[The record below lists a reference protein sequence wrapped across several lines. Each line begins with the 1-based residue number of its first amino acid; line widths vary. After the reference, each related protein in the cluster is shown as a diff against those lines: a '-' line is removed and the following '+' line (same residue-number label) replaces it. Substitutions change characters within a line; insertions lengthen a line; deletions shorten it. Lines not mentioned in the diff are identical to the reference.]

1 MKFHIKYLLLICVL
15 LAGAYFNSAW
25 AEDMVF
31 TQTST
36 TAGTFSGAPAGVTVS
51 FSTSHTDM
59 NQLTNE
65 NAQTLTLKGMDG
77 YKITQIVLRMRSNT
91 SKGAGK
97 LSYSTNGGSS
107 FSYLAGSAGAGV
119 GFNTSD
125 WYGSWSTSYVDVTK
139 SNLNIACGES
149 DVIIK
154 IEATANSLY
163 CRSYTITYEAYKT
176 PAGLTFG
183 THENETYTVLPDASF
198 TPPTLS
204 NPNSL
209 TVAFA
214 TNDED
219 VAAVDAESGTITI
232 GTKEGTATITA
243 SSASNETYMAGSAKY
258 KIKVQKGT
266 STVTLNNTELSFN
279 ILDGTTQT
287 LTGTPKY
294 NDEAID
300 GAAVT
305 WSVVSGSDH
314 VSVSD
319 AGVVTALAPGSA
331 TIRASYAGSTVY
343 AASYADCAVTV
354 NKANT
359 ELTLDETSVAQDLK
373 DGRTVTLTPTVK
385 ALKSDDSKVTL
396 VSPTVTWT
404 SSDET
409 VATASG
415 GVVTGLKAGDV
426 TITASYAG
434 GDNYN
439 AASDIACDI
448 TFTDTRTAVNI
459 FTFTAAKTTLI
470 IGDEQATAITNDQTG
485 WTAAYTYTSSDEDV
499 ATVDENGVITAV
511 TKGTATITAT
521 LNISLSETGYKAGTT
536 ASKTIDITVT
546 KPFHTA
552 TFSVN
557 GNTDLTAS
565 VEEEQA
571 ITFPIA
577 VETTPGDNEFAKV
590 INGQTFVGWYIA
602 EYSNASVAPEYV
614 DASSANMGYGDVTY
628 YAVFADYVAAVPD
641 YVTDV
646 LTPSGISNPSSYS
659 NWSGKTATSSA
670 VYAGHSTGGT
680 SKIQINADNPK
691 GIVSTTSGGRVS
703 KVTLVWDNST
713 SSGRTVQVYGSNTAY
728 TSSSDLFDNSKKG
741 TLLGTIVYGTSTE
754 LNVTG
759 DYKYVGLRSSANAL
773 YLSSVSIK
781 WDKGTPAG
789 YNNYTTDNR
798 ASAGIAFTN
807 ASVDVKLTSGY
818 TGQALTNPNSLGVT
832 YSSTDETVATVNSL
846 TGVITELL
854 KAGSTTITAS
864 YPGNATY
871 KPAVASYDLNVTEK
885 IPHGLA
891 YAVTEVEKLTTDAAF
906 TNTLTNG
913 NSLAVSYSSSA
924 TGVATVNSSTGEV
937 TIKGAGETTITATF
951 AGDED
956 YEAGNASYTLTVS
969 KATPTLA
976 FASANATGREGKPFA
991 GNALSNPASLTV
1003 AYSSSDEDVATVDE
1017 ETGEISI
1024 VAGGTTTITASFAG
1038 NDTYLA
1044 ANPSYTLKVLFAPT
1058 FTLSDQ
1064 SVNYGKTYT
1073 VDEGDIT
1080 GGAIT
1085 VTSGN
1090 TAIATVDGLVITSA
1104 AVGAVEITVSTA
1116 EDETYDAGS
1125 ATFNL
1130 TVNAPTGKTSTPG
1143 GKTTTFTDKDLHY
1156 SSGGVAWTASQSAN
1170 SFESASSS
1178 RGVQFG
1184 AAIGEFTLSTSAITG
1199 VVTKVSMVLSTNGSG
1214 NTVSVKVGDTNFKY
1228 NNSSTLT
1235 LTDGDSK
1242 VERDFV
1248 GEASGT
1254 IVISCNDT
1262 KKSIYFKSITVYT
1275 KTNADVTIPSSG
1287 FGTFCYQYPLDLDL
1301 LDENAKAY
1309 IVTSVEGNNVTLKR
1323 ITGTIKGGVPFILYG
1338 ESGAHTLYTAESSST
1353 VPASNMLVG
1362 TLAPTYITAT
1372 NGDYTNF
1379 GMKSGKFVKAANG
1392 VMPANKAYLP
1402 VLTSSLGGGARE
1414 FNFIFDDDTT
1424 TGIRQTENLELRT
1437 ENAVYDLQGRKVAQ
1451 PTRGGLYIVNGR
1463 KVVIK

>member
-1 MKFHIKYLLLICVL
+1 MLLL
-15 LAGAYFNSAW
+15 
-25 AEDMVF
+25 
-31 TQTST
+31 
-36 TAGTFSGAPAGVTVS
+36 
-51 FSTSHTDM
+51 
-59 NQLTNE
+59 
-65 NAQTLTLKGMDG
+65 
-77 YKITQIVLRMRSNT
+77 
-91 SKGAGK
+91 
-97 LSYSTNGGSS
+97 SS
-107 FSYLAGSAGAGV
+107 S
-119 GFNTSD
+119 
-125 WYGSWSTSYVDVTK
+125 
-139 SNLNIACGES
+139 
-149 DVIIK
+149 
-154 IEATANSLY
+154 
-163 CRSYTITYEAYKT
+163 
-176 PAGLTFG
+176 
-183 THENETYTVLPDASF
+183 
-198 TPPTLS
+198 
-204 NPNSL
+204 
-209 TVAFA
+209 
-214 TNDED
+214 
-219 VAAVDAESGTITI
+219 
-232 GTKEGTATITA
+232 
-243 SSASNETYMAGSAKY
+243 
-258 KIKVQKGT
+258 
-266 STVTLNNTELSFN
+266 
-279 ILDGTTQT
+279 
-287 LTGTPKY
+287 
-294 NDEAID
+294 
-300 GAAVT
+300 
-305 WSVVSGSDH
+305 
-314 VSVSD
+314 
-319 AGVVTALAPGSA
+319 
-331 TIRASYAGSTVY
+331 
-343 AASYADCAVTV
+343 
-354 NKANT
+354 
-359 ELTLDETSVAQDLK
+359 
-373 DGRTVTLTPTVK
+373 
-385 ALKSDDSKVTL
+385 
-396 VSPTVTWT
+396 
-404 SSDET
+404 
-409 VATASG
+409 
-415 GVVTGLKAGDV
+415 
-426 TITASYAG
+426 
-434 GDNYN
+434 
-439 AASDIACDI
+439 
-448 TFTDTRTAVNI
+448 
-459 FTFTAAKTTLI
+459 
-470 IGDEQATAITNDQTG
+470 DEQATAITNDQAG
-485 WTAAYTYTSSDEDV
+485 WIAAYTYTSSDESV
-499 ATVDENGVITAV
+499 ATVASDGKITAIG
-511 TKGTATITAT
+511 KGTATITAT
-521 LNISLSETGYKAGTT
+521 LNVADNDATYKAGAT
-536 ASKTIDITVT
+536 ASKTLEITVN
-546 KPFHTA
+546 KHSHTV

-565 VEEEQA
+565 VEEDQK
-571 ITFPIA
+571 ITFPTA
-577 VETTPGDNEFAKV
+577 VETTPGENEFAKV
-590 INGQTFVGWYIA
+590 INGQTFVGWYFA
-602 EYSNASVAPEYV
+602 EYSNASVAPSYV
-614 DASSANMGYGDVTY
+614 NTASTNMGDGDVTY
-628 YAVFADYVAAVPD
+628 YAVYADEEEEESDNLADAVKSQTLEYD
-641 YVTDV
+641 TWSY
-646 LTPSGISNPSSYS
+646 SGSTTNKSSNNYRLFHSGSYIESASFDLSKLIKVIVKGGTFGGSSYNS
-659 NWSGKTATSSA
+659 LTIGDGTNVWKNVTVSSSSET
-670 VYAGHSTGGT
+670 GTNTFTGGT
-680 SKIQINADNPK
+680 ALSGTNKLRIICNSGTAS
-691 GIVSTTSGGRVS
+691 STGVRIS
-703 KVTLVWDNST
+703 KVEIYV
-713 SSGRTVQVYGSNTAY
+713 
-728 TSSSDLFDNSKKG
+728 KG
-741 TLLGTIVYGTSTE
+741 T
-754 LNVTG
+754 VTN
-759 DYKYVGLRSSANAL
+759 RSNF
-773 YLSSVSIK
+773 
-781 WDKGTPAG
+781 
-789 YNNYTTDNR
+789 TTDNR

-885 IPHGLA
+885 TPHGLA

-937 TIKGAGETTITATF
+937 TIKGAGEATIKATF

-1003 AYSSSDEDVATVDE
+1003 AYRSSDEDVATVDE

-1080 GGAIT
+1080 GGTIT

-1090 TAIATVDGLVITSA
+1090 TAIATVDGLVITST
-1104 AVGAVEITVSTA
+1104 AVGTVEITVSTA

-1156 SSGGVAWTASQSAN
+1156 SSGGVVWTASKSAN

-1275 KTNADVTIPSSG
+1275 KTDADVTIPSSG

-1309 IVTSVEGNNVTLKR
+1309 IVTSVEGTNVTLKR

-1338 ESGAHTLYTAESSST
+1338 SNEEHTLYTAESSST
-1353 VPASNMLVG
+1353 VPAGNMLVG

-1402 VLTSSLGGGARE
+1402 VLTSILGGGARE

>member
-15 LAGAYFNSAW
+15 LAGASFNSAW
-25 AEDMVF
+25 ADNVTYTF
-31 TQTST
+31 TDKNWSSSSGNWSGTSGNAKESKGVQCLKNTTYTVVSPTSISNISKVVVTYGTASST
-36 TAGTFSGAPAGVTVS
+36 TTSSKISIKIGTGSAVEKNLAGGSKTDATLEYTFDP
-51 FSTSHTDM
+51 
-59 NQLTNE
+59 
-65 NAQTLTLKGMDG
+65 AQTGN
-77 YKITQIVLRMRSNT
+77 ITMAVT
-91 SKGAGK
+91 A
-97 LSYSTNGGSS
+97 
-107 FSYLAGSAGAGV
+107 AGASAYV
-119 GFNTSD
+119 KSVAVTYTS
-125 WYGSWSTSYVDVTK
+125 
-139 SNLNIACGES
+139 
-149 DVIIK
+149 
-154 IEATANSLY
+154 
-163 CRSYTITYEAYKT
+163 KT

-183 THENETYTVLPDASF
+183 THENETYTVLPGASF

-319 AGVVTALAPGSA
+319 AGVVTAIAPGSA

-396 VSPTVTWT
+396 VSPTFTWT

-409 VATASG
+409 VATVSG

-439 AASDIACDI
+439 AASDATCDI

-459 FTFTAAKTTLI
+459 STFTAAKTTLI

-590 INGQTFVGWYIA
+590 INGQTFVGWYTA

-646 LTPSGISNPSSYS
+646 LTPSGISNPSSSYS

-969 KATPTLA
+969 KATPTFA

-1003 AYSSSDEDVATVDE
+1003 AYSSSDENVATVDE

-1104 AVGAVEITVSTA
+1104 AVGTVEITVSTA

-1125 ATFNL
+1125 ASFNL

-1156 SSGGVAWTASQSAN
+1156 SSGGVVWTASKSAN
-1170 SFESASSS
+1170 SFESASPS

-1199 VVTKVSMVLSTNGSG
+1199 VITRISMSVSTNGTANN
-1214 NTVSVKVGDTNFKY
+1214 NTISVKVGETDFK
-1228 NNSSTLT
+1228 NNGNKTFSMPKANGQT
-1235 LTDGDSK
+1235 
-1242 VERDFV
+1242 VEFS
-1248 GEASGT
+1248 GEGSGT
-1254 IVISCNDT
+1254 IVISCND
-1262 KKSIYFKSITVYT
+1262 KASSIYFKSITVYT

-1301 LDENAKAY
+1301 LDEDAKAY
-1309 IVTSVEGNNVTLKR
+1309 IVTSVEGTNVTLKR

-1338 ESGAHTLYTAESSST
+1338 SNEEHTLYTAESSST
-1353 VPASNMLVG
+1353 VPAGNMLVG

-1402 VLTSSLGGGARE
+1402 VLTSILGGGARE

>member
-1 MKFHIKYLLLICVL
+1 MKFYIKFLLLICVL
-15 LAGAYFNSAW
+15 LAGASFNSVWGQAPVNTVLW
-25 AEDMVF
+25 SEDFSGYANNSNPSGSITNSHTGTTVYGGVTLTYSKTNGGTT
-31 TQTST
+31 TQTYASGGPNSNSNLLISKGN
-36 TAGTFSGAPAGVTVS
+36 GTFTVSGISTGDATELTVTYAKSGDGILAISSSTIGVTISGSASGSTITTDGVSTINLTFKNTTGSSGANLRIDDIVVKVKTAAVVKTNVGSFSSVSDQAVTKGGNIDFDPSEYYTDDAGVTGTTTFTVTPTS
-51 FSTSHTDM
+51 GDIYYSGGRIYATAYGSQVFTVTATPAAADEASYKSVSTS
-59 NQLTNE
+59 
-65 NAQTLTLKGMDG
+65 
-77 YKITQIVLRMRSNT
+77 
-91 SKGAGK
+91 
-97 LSYSTNGGSS
+97 
-107 FSYLAGSAGAGV
+107 F
-119 GFNTSD
+119 
-125 WYGSWSTSYVDVTK
+125 
-139 SNLNIACGES
+139 
-149 DVIIK
+149 
-154 IEATANSLY
+154 
-163 CRSYTITYEAYKT
+163 
-176 PAGLTFG
+176 
-183 THENETYTVLPDASF
+183 
-198 TPPTLS
+198 
-204 NPNSL
+204 
-209 TVAFA
+209 
-214 TNDED
+214 
-219 VAAVDAESGTITI
+219 
-232 GTKEGTATITA
+232 
-243 SSASNETYMAGSAKY
+243 
-258 KIKVQKGT
+258 
-266 STVTLNNTELSFN
+266 
-279 ILDGTTQT
+279 
-287 LTGTPKY
+287 
-294 NDEAID
+294 
-300 GAAVT
+300 
-305 WSVVSGSDH
+305 
-314 VSVSD
+314 
-319 AGVVTALAPGSA
+319 
-331 TIRASYAGSTVY
+331 
-343 AASYADCAVTV
+343 TV
-354 NKANT
+354 NCA
-359 ELTLDETSVAQDLK
+359 D
-373 DGRTVTLTPTVK
+373 P
-385 ALKSDDSKVTL
+385 
-396 VSPTVTWT
+396 
-404 SSDET
+404 
-409 VATASG
+409 
-415 GVVTGLKAGDV
+415 
-426 TITASYAG
+426 
-434 GDNYN
+434 
-439 AASDIACDI
+439 
-448 TFTDTRTAVNI
+448 RTAVNI
-459 FTFTAAKTTLI
+459 LSFSATNTTLI
-470 IGDEQATAITNDQTG
+470 VGGSPNTTTTSVTNDQPG
-485 WTAAYTYTSSDEDV
+485 WTAAYTYTSSDESV
-499 ATVDENGVITAV
+499 ATVANDGKITAIG
-511 TKGTATITAT
+511 KGTATITAT
-521 LNISLSETGYKAGTT
+521 LNVADNDATYKAGAT
-536 ASKTIDITVT
+536 ASKTLEITVN
-546 KPFHTA
+546 KHSHTV

-565 VEEEQA
+565 VEEDQK
-571 ITFPIA
+571 ITFPTA
-577 VETTPGDNEFAKV
+577 VETTPGENEFAKV
-590 INGQTFVGWYIA
+590 INGQTFVGWYTG
-602 EYSNASVAPEYV
+602 EYSNASVAPSYV
-614 DASSANMGYGDVTY
+614 NTASTNMGDGDVTY
-628 YAVFADYVAAVPD
+628 YAVYADEEEEESDDMADAVIGQTLQYD
-641 YVTDV
+641 TWTY
-646 LTPSGISNPSSYS
+646 SGTTKNMTTYRLFGENAYIE
-659 NWSGKTATSSA
+659 SA
-670 VYAGHSTGGT
+670 SFDLSKLMKVQVYAGTYGTLASGKKKVTIMAGDTEYGIASLTTNKEGTQYVVTSEAILSGNGKVSVIAAGGD
-680 SKIQINADNPK
+680 ADNN
-691 GIVSTTSGGRVS
+691 GIRIS
-703 KVTLVWDNST
+703 KVE
-713 SSGRTVQVYGSNTAY
+713 
-728 TSSSDLFDNSKKG
+728 LFVKG
-741 TLLGTIVYGTSTE
+741 T
-754 LNVTG
+754 VTN
-759 DYKYVGLRSSANAL
+759 RSNF
-773 YLSSVSIK
+773 
-781 WDKGTPAG
+781 
-789 YNNYTTDNR
+789 TTDNR

-818 TGQALTNPNSLGVT
+818 AGQALTNPNSLGVT

-937 TIKGAGETTITATF
+937 TIKGAGETTITASF

-1080 GGAIT
+1080 GGTIT

-1104 AVGAVEITVSTA
+1104 AVGTVEITVSTA

-1125 ATFNL
+1125 ASFNL

-1156 SSGGVAWTASQSAN
+1156 SSGGVVWTASKSAN
-1170 SFESASSS
+1170 SFESASPS

-1199 VVTKVSMVLSTNGSG
+1199 VITRISMSVSTNGTANN
-1214 NTVSVKVGDTNFKY
+1214 NTISVKVGETDFK
-1228 NNSSTLT
+1228 NNGNKTFSMPKANGQT
-1235 LTDGDSK
+1235 
-1242 VERDFV
+1242 VEFSRE
-1248 GEASGT
+1248 GSGT
-1254 IVISCNDT
+1254 IVISCNN
-1262 KKSIYFKSITVYT
+1262 KASSIYFKSITVYT

-1338 ESGAHTLYTAESSST
+1338 SNEEHTLYTAESSST
-1353 VPASNMLVG
+1353 VPAGNMLVG

-1402 VLTSSLGGGARE
+1402 VLTSILGGGARE

>member
-1 MKFHIKYLLLICVL
+1 M
-15 LAGAYFNSAW
+15 
-25 AEDMVF
+25 
-31 TQTST
+31 
-36 TAGTFSGAPAGVTVS
+36 
-51 FSTSHTDM
+51 
-59 NQLTNE
+59 
-65 NAQTLTLKGMDG
+65 
-77 YKITQIVLRMRSNT
+77 
-91 SKGAGK
+91 
-97 LSYSTNGGSS
+97 
-107 FSYLAGSAGAGV
+107 
-119 GFNTSD
+119 
-125 WYGSWSTSYVDVTK
+125 
-139 SNLNIACGES
+139 
-149 DVIIK
+149 
-154 IEATANSLY
+154 
-163 CRSYTITYEAYKT
+163 
-176 PAGLTFG
+176 
-183 THENETYTVLPDASF
+183 
-198 TPPTLS
+198 
-204 NPNSL
+204 
-209 TVAFA
+209 
-214 TNDED
+214 
-219 VAAVDAESGTITI
+219 
-232 GTKEGTATITA
+232 
-243 SSASNETYMAGSAKY
+243 
-258 KIKVQKGT
+258 
-266 STVTLNNTELSFN
+266 
-279 ILDGTTQT
+279 
-287 LTGTPKY
+287 
-294 NDEAID
+294 
-300 GAAVT
+300 
-305 WSVVSGSDH
+305 
-314 VSVSD
+314 
-319 AGVVTALAPGSA
+319 
-331 TIRASYAGSTVY
+331 
-343 AASYADCAVTV
+343 
-354 NKANT
+354 
-359 ELTLDETSVAQDLK
+359 
-373 DGRTVTLTPTVK
+373 
-385 ALKSDDSKVTL
+385 
-396 VSPTVTWT
+396 
-404 SSDET
+404 
-409 VATASG
+409 
-415 GVVTGLKAGDV
+415 
-426 TITASYAG
+426 
-434 GDNYN
+434 
-439 AASDIACDI
+439 
-448 TFTDTRTAVNI
+448 
-459 FTFTAAKTTLI
+459 
-470 IGDEQATAITNDQTG
+470 
-485 WTAAYTYTSSDEDV
+485 
-499 ATVDENGVITAV
+499 
-511 TKGTATITAT
+511 
-521 LNISLSETGYKAGTT
+521 
-536 ASKTIDITVT
+536 
-546 KPFHTA
+546 

-565 VEEEQA
+565 VEEDQK
-571 ITFPIA
+571 ITFPTA
-577 VETTPGDNEFAKV
+577 VETTPGENEFAKV
-590 INGQTFVGWYIA
+590 INGQTFVGWYTG
-602 EYSNASVAPEYV
+602 EYSNASVAPSYV
-614 DASSANMGYGDVTY
+614 NTASTNMGDGDVTY
-628 YAVFADYVAAVPD
+628 YAVYADEEEEESDDMADAVIGQTLQYD
-641 YVTDV
+641 TWTY
-646 LTPSGISNPSSYS
+646 SGTTKNMTTYRLFGENAYIE
-659 NWSGKTATSSA
+659 SA
-670 VYAGHSTGGT
+670 SFDLSKLMKVQVYAGTYGTLASGKKKVTIMAGDTEYGIASLTTNKEGTQYVVTSEAILSGNGKVSVIAAGGD
-680 SKIQINADNPK
+680 ADNN
-691 GIVSTTSGGRVS
+691 GIRIS
-703 KVTLVWDNST
+703 KVE
-713 SSGRTVQVYGSNTAY
+713 
-728 TSSSDLFDNSKKG
+728 LFVKG
-741 TLLGTIVYGTSTE
+741 T
-754 LNVTG
+754 VTN
-759 DYKYVGLRSSANAL
+759 RSNF
-773 YLSSVSIK
+773 
-781 WDKGTPAG
+781 
-789 YNNYTTDNR
+789 TTDNR

-818 TGQALTNPNSLGVT
+818 AGQALTNPNSLGVT

-937 TIKGAGETTITATF
+937 TIKGAGETTITASF

-1080 GGAIT
+1080 GGTIT

-1104 AVGAVEITVSTA
+1104 AVGTVEITVSTA

-1125 ATFNL
+1125 ASFNL

-1156 SSGGVAWTASQSAN
+1156 SSGGVVWTASKSAN
-1170 SFESASSS
+1170 SFESASPS

-1199 VVTKVSMVLSTNGSG
+1199 VITRISMSVSTNGTANN
-1214 NTVSVKVGDTNFKY
+1214 NTISVKVGETDFK
-1228 NNSSTLT
+1228 NNGNKTFSMPKANGQT
-1235 LTDGDSK
+1235 
-1242 VERDFV
+1242 VEFS
-1248 GEASGT
+1248 GEGSGT
-1254 IVISCNDT
+1254 IVISCNN
-1262 KKSIYFKSITVYT
+1262 KASSIYFKSITVYT

-1338 ESGAHTLYTAESSST
+1338 SNEEHTLYTAESSST
-1353 VPASNMLVG
+1353 VPAGNMLVG

-1402 VLTSSLGGGARE
+1402 VLTSILGGGARE